1 MEEAGSVEEEGTAR
15 EGSVSGGARPDVW
28 QHDKEGEHREQEP
41 TRGRPREK
49 AGERGSGGGDEDRK
63 EKGMMKPAERLRI
76 HHAKLD
82 EQAQREVQQEQY
94 RGSVEGQSSE
104 SH

>member
-1 MEEAGSVEEEGTAR
+1 MEVAGSVEEEGTAR
-15 EGSVSGGARPDVW
+15 EGGVSGSARPDVR

-41 TRGRPREK
+41 TIGCPRDK
-49 AGERGSGGGDEDRK
+49 AHERSSGGGDEDRK

-94 RGSVEGQSSE
+94 RGSIEGQSSE

>member
-1 MEEAGSVEEEGTAR
+1 MEEASNVEEEGTAR
-15 EGSVSGGARPDVW
+15 KGGMSEGARPDVR
-28 QHDKEGEHREQEP
+28 QHDKEGQHREQEP
-41 TRGRPREK
+41 TIGRPREK
-49 AGERGSGGGDEDRK
+49 ADERGSGGGDEDRK

-94 RGSVEGQSSE
+94 RGSIEGQSSE